1 MNLFWREGVELPL
14 DRVFPLL
21 ASHSFRLPFSR
32 RRPHSPLFTPAFLIG
47 SQLLPHPALY
57 IDIRWDFFLPN
68 QLVPERSTHVQSFE
82 DSFPFKRLRRIRSCS
97 VLSKAAHERRDYV
110 YIYPKNRENSKGRE
124 REKGREIERENNNK
138 RSLGGRGTQRPR
150 ELNDKK

>member
-1 MNLFWREGVELPL
+1 MNLFRREGVELPL

-32 RRPHSPLFTPAFLIG
+32 RWSHSPLFTPAFLIG

-57 IDIRWDFFLPN
+57 IDKRWDFFFFPN
-68 QLVPERSTHVQSFE
+68 RLVPERSTHVQSFE
-82 DSFPFKRLRRIRSCS
+82 DSFPFTRLRRIRSS

-124 REKGREIERENNNK
+124 REKGRKIERENNNNK
-138 RSLGGRGTQRPR
+138 RIGGRGTQRPR